1 MKVDQDSED
10 HLTDL
15 NLSIDLQEDLDL
27 DLMDHS
33 MTISTTLEVHQGEV
47 AEDGVEVVEAVAVL
61 TAHHQ
66 EVPCLGE
73 TMGLLWAVD
82 PHSDPQEAQM
92 TGNGIV
98 NNLHGT
104 IEAEEVAEEA
114 TAAVVAS
121 IAVMTA
127 EVSEASMIGI
137 TTEEVLETAVEDSA
151 IMADLAIVI
160 VTVTTVTEEIVV
172 ENEIAVGIGIV
183 DLPNVK
189 GDPGGVAKQSLENR
203 NLPDI
208 LKKFKI

>member
-1 MKVDQDSED
+1 MFQF
-10 HLTDL
+10 L
-15 NLSIDLQEDLDL
+15 
-27 DLMDHS
+27 
-33 MTISTTLEVHQGEV
+33 
-47 AEDGVEVVEAVAVL
+47 
-61 TAHHQ
+61 
-66 EVPCLGE
+66 
-73 TMGLLWAVD
+73 
-82 PHSDPQEAQM
+82 
-92 TGNGIV
+92 GNGIV

-137 TTEEVLETAVEDSA
+137 MTEEVLETVAEDSA
-151 IMADLAIVI
+151 IMADLAIAI
-160 VTVTTVTEEIVV
+160 VTATTVTEEIVV

>member
-1 MKVDQDSED
+1 MFQF
-10 HLTDL
+10 L
-15 NLSIDLQEDLDL
+15 
-27 DLMDHS
+27 
-33 MTISTTLEVHQGEV
+33 
-47 AEDGVEVVEAVAVL
+47 
-61 TAHHQ
+61 
-66 EVPCLGE
+66 
-73 TMGLLWAVD
+73 
-82 PHSDPQEAQM
+82 
-92 TGNGIV
+92 GNGIV

-137 TTEEVLETAVEDSA
+137 MTEEVLETAVEDSA

-160 VTVTTVTEEIVV
+160 VTATIVTTVTEEIVV

>member
-1 MKVDQDSED
+1 
-10 HLTDL
+10 
-15 NLSIDLQEDLDL
+15 
-27 DLMDHS
+27 
-33 MTISTTLEVHQGEV
+33 
-47 AEDGVEVVEAVAVL
+47 
-61 TAHHQ
+61 
-66 EVPCLGE
+66 
-73 TMGLLWAVD
+73 MGLLWAVD

-92 TGNGIV
+92 TGKNRNFYLLIIAFINISILGNGIV

>member
-1 MKVDQDSED
+1 MFQF
-10 HLTDL
+10 L
-15 NLSIDLQEDLDL
+15 
-27 DLMDHS
+27 
-33 MTISTTLEVHQGEV
+33 
-47 AEDGVEVVEAVAVL
+47 
-61 TAHHQ
+61 
-66 EVPCLGE
+66 
-73 TMGLLWAVD
+73 
-82 PHSDPQEAQM
+82 
-92 TGNGIV
+92 GNGIV

>member
-1 MKVDQDSED
+1 MFQF
-10 HLTDL
+10 L
-15 NLSIDLQEDLDL
+15 
-27 DLMDHS
+27 
-33 MTISTTLEVHQGEV
+33 
-47 AEDGVEVVEAVAVL
+47 
-61 TAHHQ
+61 
-66 EVPCLGE
+66 
-73 TMGLLWAVD
+73 
-82 PHSDPQEAQM
+82 
-92 TGNGIV
+92 GNGIV

-137 TTEEVLETAVEDSA
+137 MTEEVLETAVEDSA

>member
-1 MKVDQDSED
+1 MFQF
-10 HLTDL
+10 L
-15 NLSIDLQEDLDL
+15 
-27 DLMDHS
+27 
-33 MTISTTLEVHQGEV
+33 
-47 AEDGVEVVEAVAVL
+47 
-61 TAHHQ
+61 
-66 EVPCLGE
+66 
-73 TMGLLWAVD
+73 
-82 PHSDPQEAQM
+82 
-92 TGNGIV
+92 GNGIV

-137 TTEEVLETAVEDSA
+137 MTEEVLETAAEDSA

>member
-1 MKVDQDSED
+1 M
-10 HLTDL
+10 
-15 NLSIDLQEDLDL
+15 
-27 DLMDHS
+27 
-33 MTISTTLEVHQGEV
+33 
-47 AEDGVEVVEAVAVL
+47 
-61 TAHHQ
+61 
-66 EVPCLGE
+66 
-73 TMGLLWAVD
+73 
-82 PHSDPQEAQM
+82 
-92 TGNGIV
+92 

-137 TTEEVLETAVEDSA
+137 MTEEVLETAVEDSA

>member
-1 MKVDQDSED
+1 MFQF
-10 HLTDL
+10 L
-15 NLSIDLQEDLDL
+15 
-27 DLMDHS
+27 
-33 MTISTTLEVHQGEV
+33 
-47 AEDGVEVVEAVAVL
+47 
-61 TAHHQ
+61 
-66 EVPCLGE
+66 
-73 TMGLLWAVD
+73 
-82 PHSDPQEAQM
+82 
-92 TGNGIV
+92 GNGIV

-137 TTEEVLETAVEDSA
+137 MTEEVLETAVEDSA

-160 VTVTTVTEEIVV
+160 VTATTVTEEIVV